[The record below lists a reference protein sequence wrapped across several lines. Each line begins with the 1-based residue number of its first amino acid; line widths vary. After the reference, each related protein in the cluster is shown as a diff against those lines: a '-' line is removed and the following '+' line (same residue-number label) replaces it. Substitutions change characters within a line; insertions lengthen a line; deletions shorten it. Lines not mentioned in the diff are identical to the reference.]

1 MKFIKINKN
10 EDFLILHYKAYK
22 NIKFNIVFVNKIK
35 RSDVSLMSRLYIKKI
50 WMVDSCT
57 LFFFS

>member
-50 WMVDSCT
+50 
-57 LFFFS
+57 